1 MLSIEIVIN
10 LATRKLQEKWQKILN
25 SSSIAIG
32 LLLYFLTHIIIWF
45 QVSGQFIWDWA
56 KDHPWTMSILGFPI
70 SYVLII
76 ATKYIV
82 EGFDGLLWPG
92 RLVGFGSGMIVM
104 AILTWYMLGEGLN
117 LKTMTSLILATGLV
131 CVQVF
136 WKV

>member
-1 MLSIEIVIN
+1 MNNIS
-10 LATRKLQEKWQKILN
+10 TGILLF
-25 SSSIAIG
+25 IT
-32 LLLYFLTHIIIWF
+32 THIIIWF
-45 QVSGQFIWDWA
+45 QVNGQFVWPWA
-56 KDHPWTMSILGFPI
+56 KDHPWTLAILGLPI

-92 RLVGFGSGMIVM
+92 RLIGFGSGMIVM
-104 AILTWYMLGEGLN
+104 AVLTWYMLGEGIN

-136 WKV
+136 WRA

>member
-1 MLSIEIVIN
+1 M
-10 LATRKLQEKWQKILN
+10 TRKLLEKWQKILN
-25 SSSIAIG
+25 NLVVGITLFAA
-32 LLLYFLTHIIIWF
+32 THIIIWF
-45 QVSGQFIWDWA
+45 QVNGQFVWSWA
-56 KDHPWTMSILGFPI
+56 KDHPWTMSLLGFPI

-82 EGFDGLLWPG
+82 TGFDGLLWPG
-92 RLVGFGSGMIVM
+92 RLIGFGSGMIVM

-117 LKTMTSLILATGLV
+117 LKTLTSLILATGLV